1 MTRNRR
7 IVMQMSQTK
16 GLRRKGRI
24 IAFQV
29 LYGLSFVPPHGGWTC
44 ERIYNQSPAV
54 LRETEEELIL
64 YARELLLGIWNAQ
77 EELDEVISRYSKH
90 WKIGRIA
97 KVELA
102 ILRLAAYELIHK
114 ADIPLKVGIN
124 EGIELAKKFGDGN
137 SRNFINGILDAIA
150 RDIDTGKF
158 KADKN
163 F

>member
-1 MTRNRR
+1 
-7 IVMQMSQTK
+7 MQMSQTK
-16 GLRRKGRI
+16 GLRRKGRVL
-24 IAFQV
+24 AFQV
-29 LYGLSFVPPHGGWTC
+29 LYGLSFVPPHGGWTT

-54 LRETEEELIL
+54 IRETEEDLIL

-77 EELDEVISRYSKH
+77 EELDEVIGRYSKH
-90 WKIGRIA
+90 WKIERIA

-102 ILRLAAYELIHK
+102 ILRLAVYELVHK
-114 ADIPLKVGIN
+114 PDIPLKVGIN

-137 SRNFINGILDAIA
+137 SRNFINGILDAVA

-158 KADKN
+158 KVEKN

>member
-1 MTRNRR
+1 
-7 IVMQMSQTK
+7 MSQTK

-64 YARELLLGIWNAQ
+64 YGRELLLGIWNEH
-77 EELDEVISRYSKH
+77 EEIDEVIGRYSKH
-90 WKIGRIA
+90 WKIERIA